1 MRTIAAPFSK
11 LLILFLLL
19 QSAFLALSPE
29 LVLGVNCSSP
39 PPTVCGLTFA
49 NGNAQGQNM
58 STGAVP
64 PFPIE
69 FQHVGNT
76 AAIVGSGPG
85 GISASSMAN
94 ATYGWLQAFSIAD
107 NGSFTQQVFSFIGR
121 GRTSTGGEASFR
133 DEITVN
139 SAVVPAGQPV
149 QMKASFAGSGA
160 YPPGPN
166 SSGAGTLQYSV
177 FSITRGFFL
186 LLTPGSVISLNPL
199 FPTHV
204 AQHTLDVLVGEKL
217 EVVMNIQAFANTD
230 NEFPLLVIAGA
241 ADTSAR
247 AFLDSLNPD
256 VTLDAASGHDYRT
269 NATGPVTLQVVCPV
283 ANLQSMV
290 DDARAGTT
298 LSVFGTCA
306 ENVIIRNEKQRITID
321 GKTTPRSPGRMPMR
335 LHSTCAAKGF

>member
-107 NGSFTQQVFSFIGR
+107 NGSFTQQAFVYRPRTNFYGWRGELPGR
-121 GRTSTGGEASFR
+121 DYGEFRRGSRRATGSNE
-133 DEITVN
+133 V
-139 SAVVPAGQPV
+139 
-149 QMKASFAGSGA
+149 SFAGSGA

-256 VTLDAASGHDYRT
+256 VTPGCGKRTRLPNERDGPGDAASG
-269 NATGPVTLQVVCPV
+269 
-283 ANLQSMV
+283 
-290 DDARAGTT
+290 
-298 LSVFGTCA
+298 LSGG
-306 ENVIIRNEKQRITID
+306 ESSEH
-321 GKTTPRSPGRMPMR
+321 G
-335 LHSTCAAKGF
+335 